1 MSEIDSGGPA
11 FPSEQGETS
20 KGWNQTYKSGMSKR
34 EWFAGMALQGLLAN
48 PSTILKQA
56 DIPELSFEYAD
67 AMIRAGKGE

>member
-1 MSEIDSGGPA
+1 MSEIKDGGPA
-11 FPSEQGETS
+11 FPGSY
-20 KGWNQTYKSGMSKR
+20 KGQHGYHVWSDGMSKR

-67 AMIRAGKGE
+67 SMIRAGKGEK